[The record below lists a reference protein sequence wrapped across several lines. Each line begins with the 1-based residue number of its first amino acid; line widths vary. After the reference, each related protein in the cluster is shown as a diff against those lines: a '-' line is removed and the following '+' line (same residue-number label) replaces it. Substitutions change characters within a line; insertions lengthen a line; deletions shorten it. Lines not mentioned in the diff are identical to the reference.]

1 MSSDISDKDK
11 KDWEDFVSRDE
22 KLPDKDINKEKKNIS
37 KIKHIDLH
45 GYSLEEANKIIDN
58 LEKEKD
64 LQNSLDSYQK
74 LIKLNNT
81 IEKKFYAR
89 SKEITQDYKDRIK
102 KNEKKT

>member
-1 MSSDISDKDK
+1 MK
-11 KDWEDFVSRDE
+11 E
-22 KLPDKDINKEKKNIS
+22 KNLPDDNSS
-37 KIKHIDLH
+37 KSIEELT
-45 GYSLEEANKIIDN
+45 EEANKIIDN

>member
-1 MSSDISDKDK
+1 MKDK
-11 KDWEDFVSRDE
+11 N
-22 KLPDKDINKEKKNIS
+22 LPDDIES
-37 KIKHIDLH
+37 K
-45 GYSLEEANKIIDN
+45 SLDELNNLANKIIDN